1 MRAYEI
7 RDAFGLEN
15 LTIVERPV
23 PEPGPGQVRVRMKCI
38 SLNYRDILMT
48 RGLYNPRQPLPLIPC
63 SDGVGVV
70 DAVGEGVYRVK
81 PGDRVSGIFAQKWL
95 AGKPTRAALTSTLG
109 GPLDGTLTELM
120 VLSEEGVVK
129 VPDYLTDEEASTLP
143 CAALTAW
150 TSLVVEGGVTAG
162 DRVLVQGTGGVS
174 VFALQIAKMLGAE
187 VIVTSSADD
196 KLEKARAM
204 GADHTINY
212 STHKKWSDEVMRLTN
227 KEGVDLVVEVGGAGT
242 IDQSIRSVRP
252 GGHISMIGILS
263 GGSQELLLTRVL
275 MQNIRIQGILVG
287 HRDGF
292 EAMNRAFALHQI
304 RPAVDRVFAFD
315 EAVRAMEFVAS
326 GKHFGKVCV
335 RISE

>member
-15 LTIVERPV
+15 LTIVERAV
-23 PEPGPGQVRVRMKCI
+23 PEPGPGQVRIRMKCI

-95 AGKPTRAALTSTLG
+95 AGKPTRAALMSTLG
-109 GPLDGTLTELM
+109 GPLNGTLTEMM

-174 VFALQIAKMLGAE
+174 VFALQIAKILGAE
-187 VIVTSSADD
+187 VIVTSSSDD
-196 KLEKARAM
+196 KLEKARAL

-212 STHKKWSDEVMRLTN
+212 STHKKWSEEVMRLTN

-304 RPAVDRVFAFD
+304 RPAVDRVFAFE
-315 EAVRAMEFVAS
+315 EAVQAMEFVAS

>member
-1 MRAYEI
+1 
-7 RDAFGLEN
+7 
-15 LTIVERPV
+15 
-23 PEPGPGQVRVRMKCI
+23 
-38 SLNYRDILMT
+38 
-48 RGLYNPRQPLPLIPC
+48 
-63 SDGVGVV
+63 
-70 DAVGEGVYRVK
+70 
-81 PGDRVSGIFAQKWL
+81 
-95 AGKPTRAALTSTLG
+95 
-109 GPLDGTLTELM
+109 
-120 VLSEEGVVK
+120 
-129 VPDYLTDEEASTLP
+129 
-143 CAALTAW
+143 
-150 TSLVVEGGVTAG
+150 
-162 DRVLVQGTGGVS
+162 
-174 VFALQIAKMLGAE
+174 
-187 VIVTSSADD
+187 
-196 KLEKARAM
+196 
-204 GADHTINY
+204 
-212 STHKKWSDEVMRLTN
+212 
-227 KEGVDLVVEVGGAGT
+227 VVEVGGAGT